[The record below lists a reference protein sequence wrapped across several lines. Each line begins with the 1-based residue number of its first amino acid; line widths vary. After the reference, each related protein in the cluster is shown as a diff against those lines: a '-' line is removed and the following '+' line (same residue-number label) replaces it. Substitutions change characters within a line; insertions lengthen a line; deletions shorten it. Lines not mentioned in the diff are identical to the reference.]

1 MNPRFAQRRL
11 AELLSQFPAVVLI
24 GPRQAGKTTLALA
37 EMARHGDALYLD
49 LELPSAQ
56 RQLDDPEAFLL
67 ARRNRLVILDEV
79 QRLPELFAIL
89 RGVIDLRRRDGE
101 AAGQF
106 LLLGS
111 ASGVLLQQAGESLA
125 GRVAQ
130 LELTPFQAR
139 EILSPN
145 RPAADLD
152 SLWVRGGFPLSWL
165 APDETASLR
174 WRDAFIATYL
184 ERDIPALAACRTL
197 VVDSE
202 NRPRRGQFLADS
214 PPHSPAMGQEAGEK
228 WTAAV
233 DLQPAI
239 PKSGRLLGPRIPA
252 TTLRRL
258 WTMLAHSQGGLLN
271 QSQLAASLAI
281 SGQTVARYIDLL
293 CDLMLVRRLPAWHGN
308 VGKRLVRAP
317 KVYVRDSGIVHALLG
332 LADLESVL
340 SHPIAGA
347 SWEGFV
353 IEQLLAAYPETEAS
367 FYRTA
372 HGAEADLVLAFR
384 NGETWV
390 VEIKRASAPTVSK
403 GFHLAAADV
412 GATRKLLVAPVAEAY
427 PMRDG
432 IEVMNP
438 LAASGMAGQ

>member
-1 MNPRFAQRRL
+1 MNPRLAQHQL
-11 AELLSQFPAVVLI
+11 ADLLAQFPAVVLI

-37 EMARHGDALYLD
+37 EAAGRRDALYLD

-67 ARRNRLVILDEV
+67 AQHNKLVILDEV
-79 QRLPELFAIL
+79 QRLPELFAVL
-89 RGVIDLRRRDGE
+89 RGVIDIRRRAGE

-111 ASGVLLQQAGESLA
+111 ASGVLLQQSSESLA

-139 EILSPN
+139 EVLPSN
-145 RPAADLD
+145 ASAADINP
-152 SLWVRGGFPLSWL
+152 LWVRGGFPLSWL
-165 APDETASLR
+165 ADDDSSSLR
-174 WRDAFIATYL
+174 WREAFITTYL
-184 ERDIPALAACRTL
+184 ERDIPA
-197 VVDSE
+197 
-202 NRPRRGQFLADS
+202 
-214 PPHSPAMGQEAGEK
+214 
-228 WTAAV
+228 
-233 DLQPAI
+233 
-239 PKSGRLLGPRIPA
+239 LGPRIPA

-258 WTMLAHSQGGLLN
+258 WTMLAHTHGGLLN
-271 QSQLAASLAI
+271 QSQLAASLAV

-332 LADLESVL
+332 LPDLESVL
-340 SHPIAGA
+340 AHPVAGA

-353 IEQLLAAYPETEAS
+353 IEQLIAAATRAEAS
-367 FYRTA
+367 FYRTS
-372 HGAEADLVLAFR
+372 HGAEADLVLGFR
-384 NGETWV
+384 DGETWV
-390 VEIKRASAPTVSK
+390 VEVKRASAPTVSK

-412 GATRKLLVAPVAEAY
+412 GATRKLVVAPVAEPY

-432 IEVMNP
+432 IEAMNP
-438 LAASGMAGQ
+438 LAAARLLAGK